1 MTNGLILLHHAEAE
15 KKHSYDIVIGPMAD
29 DQIYNYVFDFLEGNI
44 PRGQFWALA
53 KFKYPTNQ
61 ICFCSENSLSCI
73 KFIESYEVK

>member
-44 PRGQFWALA
+44 SRGQFGHWQNLNIRQT
-53 KFKYPTNQ
+53 KFAFVQKTPCYA
-61 ICFCSENSLSCI
+61 
-73 KFIESYEVK
+73 